1 MKNGLKVVIK
11 YIKIYLVKIL
21 RKVKHLLFV
30 KPKSFISKVIRKLKR
45 DYNKSYTLDMV
56 VEEYFKNRNG
66 LEVGGPSDFFE
77 KRGFLPIYQQVKVLD
92 GVNYSS
98 STIWTGEIDMEK
110 GYIVEGCKVGKQY
123 ISDAVDMSPLKGKKY
138 DFVLSCFMIEH
149 IANPLKAIEKWL
161 SVLKPG
167 GVLLIVAPNKE
178 LNFDH
183 KRETNTFAHLL
194 ADYRSNT
201 GEDDLTHLDE
211 IMELHDLGQDPLAG
225 SREQFYERSLKNHE
239 NRCLHHHI
247 FDMKLLEEIYDFFNL
262 TILQQVHVGYGFLI
276 IGRKEKMSK
285 YLYNK
290 ICKLCSGKTSSSPGK

>member
-11 YIKIYLVKIL
+11 YFKVYLLKVL
-21 RKVKHLLFV
+21 RKVKYLFFV
-30 KPKSFISKVIRKLKR
+30 KPKSFIAGIAEKTKR
-45 DYNKSYTLDMV
+45 DQEQSYTLDMV
-56 VEEYFKNRNG
+56 VEEYFKNKNG

-77 KRGFLPIYQQVKVLD
+77 KRGFLPIYQEVKSLD

-98 STIWTGEIDMEK
+98 STVWTGEIDLEK
-110 GYIVEGCKVGKQY
+110 GYTVEGCKIGKQY
-123 ISDAVDMSPLKGKKY
+123 ISDAVDLSQLRGNQY
-138 DFVLSCFMIEH
+138 DFVFSCFMIEH

-178 LNFDH
+178 LTFDH
-183 KRETNTFAHLL
+183 KRETDTFAHLM
-194 ADYRSNT
+194 ADYRNNT

-211 IMELHDLGQDPLAG
+211 IMELHDLEKDPLAG

-247 FDMKLLEEIYDFFNL
+247 FDMNLLEEIYNYFNL
-262 TILQQVHVGYGFLI
+262 TILINTHVGYGFLI
-276 IGRKEKMSK
+276 IGRKEYLGK
-285 YLYNK
+285 YLYK
-290 ICKLCSGKTSSSPGK
+290 KACKLYSGMKSSILKK